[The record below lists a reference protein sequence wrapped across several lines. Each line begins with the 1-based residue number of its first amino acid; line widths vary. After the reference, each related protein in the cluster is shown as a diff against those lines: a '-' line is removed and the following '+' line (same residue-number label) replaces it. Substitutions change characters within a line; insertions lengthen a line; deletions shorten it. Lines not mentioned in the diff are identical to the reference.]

1 MRNLEKDWS
10 EYDDGYDDDE
20 YWEEEEWAAHAA
32 AQPPAPAPA
41 PAPSPIDECVRALKA
56 MLGEEFSAAQLQAAA
71 QRHSANFDLALNEL
85 LASRAS
91 QPNGRPGAPP
101 QAEER
106 RYDAGNGV
114 LSTKEEFIEE
124 YGGTAEWDAA
134 YPWDESMGY
143 SYWEGYYEGDEA
155 EPSPMEASVPPAA
168 PSPKRPKSPK
178 TPKAKATAKASKGK
192 SGKSGSKPAS
202 NSKPNAKPKGG
213 KPAAK
218 GKAAAKKGTNKVKH
232 GDAIA

>member
-1 MRNLEKDWS
+1 MSRHRNMRNLEKDWS

-124 YGGTAEWDAA
+124 YGGTAEWEAMTDAA
-134 YPWDESMGY
+134 SGRTYYYNARTGESKWDPPKPKQPVPPLPLVGVRLALQGAGAWHSH
-143 SYWEGYYEGDEA
+143 SA
-155 EPSPMEASVPPAA
+155 LSLPSPLASEIICLTSAA
-168 PSPKRPKSPK
+168 SQFGRCS
-178 TPKAKATAKASKGK
+178 
-192 SGKSGSKPAS
+192 
-202 NSKPNAKPKGG
+202 
-213 KPAAK
+213 
-218 GKAAAKKGTNKVKH
+218 
-232 GDAIA
+232 